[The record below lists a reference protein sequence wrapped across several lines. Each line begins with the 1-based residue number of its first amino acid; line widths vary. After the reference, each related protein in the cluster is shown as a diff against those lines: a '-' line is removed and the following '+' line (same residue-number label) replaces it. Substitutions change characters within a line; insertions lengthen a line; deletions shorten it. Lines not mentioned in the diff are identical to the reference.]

1 MEACLSINLKMKIQN
16 LFAALFITIGL
27 STNFQAQIAVSK
39 ILVLPQS
46 EFYDELW
53 FKLSEPAFPEP
64 IDTFLNNKN
73 RIKFIQQRYSDGSSI
88 LSFYNRKGEL
98 AEVVYSSKE
107 DNIRVSYHN
116 GLIHYVLPKKWGIS
130 DSTLLRYDYIRHGQI
145 LQFKD
150 DKIQDVWQYKY
161 GRMESLRMYENE
173 KLKEKQVYM
182 NGYKDYMR
190 IVYFDNG
197 KVLSSVRLVD
207 GKTSGKSNFYF
218 KEGEPL
224 GEFEFQKGKLLKG
237 KIHKEP
243 TDTEGTII
251 SSKDLD
257 AVWYHCA
264 PDGSFCCECHARK
277 GKVKCKSIKSKN

>member
-1 MEACLSINLKMKIQN
+1 MKTRTYIVSLALLCFSIAEL
-16 LFAALFITIGL
+16 T
-27 STNFQAQIAVSK
+27 AQIAVSK

-64 IDTFLNNKN
+64 IDTFLNKKN
-73 RIKFIQQRYSDGSSI
+73 RIEYIQQRYSDGSSVF
-88 LSFYNRKGEL
+88 SNYNKKGEL
-98 AEVVYSSKE
+98 VEVIYSSKE
-107 DNIRVSYHN
+107 DNIKISYQAGKMN
-116 GLIHYVLPKKWGIS
+116 YVLPKKWGIS
-130 DSTLLRYDYIRHGQI
+130 DSTSLRYDYVRHGQL

-150 DKIQDVWQYKY
+150 NKIQDIWQYKY

-197 KVLSSVRLVD
+197 NVLSSVRLVD

-237 KIHKEP
+237 KTHKDP
-243 TDTEGTII
+243 KDTEGTII

-264 PDGSFCCECHARK
+264 ADGSVCCECHARK